1 MKELKSVFEG
11 VFDLNGKK
19 LSNVAFN
26 QELKN
31 PEYAFGDA
39 LDRISSRA
47 SKAKA
52 TYKNGTIKCEFKGF
66 AAGRFE
72 IDGINHDQI
81 LPAPVDTII
90 VNQITVLKGKGDSMT
105 PNKFTKNLDC
115 PDICLRGEV
124 SGINFNYVKNAMGP
138 GQIYI
143 DSDKSIDKCSFNGF
157 TSLTFERVENA
168 RPISVLKNCQLP
180 DVKSISIH
188 FSEASGNT
196 FFDILNQIADSY
208 NIPGCEPGM
217 NTNEFKKCISEYI
230 NSNKDVD
237 DRVDV
242 IKLNKSCDS
251 VQKLAKLL
259 GLNSSCPKLNRIFI
273 GSRISN
279 RFGGFWF
286 SQNGSQVE
294 TQLY

>member
-39 LDRISSRA
+39 LNRISSRA

-66 AAGRFE
+66 AIGRFE

-90 VNQITVLKGKGDSMT
+90 VNQITELKGKGDSMT

-115 PDICLRGEV
+115 PDICLVGEV
-124 SGINFNYVKNAMGP
+124 SGINFNYVKNGMGP

-143 DSDKSIDKCSFNGF
+143 DSDQSIDKCSFNGF
-157 TSLTFERVENA
+157 TELKFERVENT
-168 RPISVLKNCQLP
+168 RPIGVLKNCQLP

-188 FSEASGNT
+188 FSDTSGNT
-196 FFDILNQIADSY
+196 FFDILDQIVDSY
-208 NIPGCEPGM
+208 NIPGCTPGM
-217 NTNEFKKCISEYI
+217 NANEFKKCISEYI
-230 NSNKDVD
+230 KLHKDAD
-237 DRVDV
+237 NRVDV

-279 RFGGFWF
+279 RIFGFWF